1 MVFVYPSVLLYLLS
15 SVTFFIPPD
24 SGEKVSFAVT
34 ILLTEIVSYGTLLT
48 ILPASSHHVPY
59 LIYFIASATFH
70 LTCNCVAAA
79 AVVNI
84 HHNSSSLTM
93 YNWLQVLITSNHVI
107 YLGLKPSPVKASHLT
122 LPKHSDGS
130 SGMNMESPLHVQS
143 MDQVNSPPPSKKH
156 DNDTQITQQLA
167 KKRAMKTRSHHC
179 NGNNWPLL

>member
-1 MVFVYPSVLLYLLS
+1 M
-15 SVTFFIPPD
+15 
-24 SGEKVSFAVT
+24 KVKNHATICITLKKFSFR
-34 ILLTEIVSYGTLLT
+34 LFS
-48 ILPASSHHVPY
+48 
-59 LIYFIASATFH
+59 
-70 LTCNCVAAA
+70 
-79 AVVNI
+79 VVNI

-167 KKRAMKTRSHHC
+167 KKESHENEESSLQWKQLATFVDRIFFIVHVVVIAVVLFVFRLYIE
-179 NGNNWPLL
+179 PY